1 MMRIGDT
8 RNAWLSNP
16 IRETRWNPVRQ
27 VANKK
32 ASLLEEILSSNNR
45 VRKPNRIVDS
55 DDVDSSPTSTLGYI
69 LFLLSSLLLLVGWLG
84 SWVDGNSPGAAAGP
98 PPPSGVDDFGDGIV
112 VIRTTPVTTT
122 TVTSTSNNEEAF
134 STPSY
139 RFSKYGCS
147 FGYQGRLCER
157 TVIKKSA

>member
-1 MMRIGDT
+1 MIRIGDT

-16 IRETRWNPVRQ
+16 QRETTWNAVRQ

-32 ASLLEEILSSNNR
+32 ASLLEEKILWNYNR
-45 VRKPNRIVDS
+45 VRKPNRFVDNR
-55 DDVDSSPTSTLGYI
+55 DADSSPTSTLGYI
-69 LFLLSSLLLLVGWLG
+69 LFLLSSLLLLIGWLG
-84 SWVDGNSPGAAAGP
+84 SWVDGNNSPGAAAAG
-98 PPPSGVDDFGDGIV
+98 PPSGVDDNFVDGIV
-112 VIRTTPVTTT
+112 VVRTTPVTTT
-122 TVTSTSNNEEAF
+122 TLTSTSNNEEVF

-157 TVIKKSA
+157 TVIK